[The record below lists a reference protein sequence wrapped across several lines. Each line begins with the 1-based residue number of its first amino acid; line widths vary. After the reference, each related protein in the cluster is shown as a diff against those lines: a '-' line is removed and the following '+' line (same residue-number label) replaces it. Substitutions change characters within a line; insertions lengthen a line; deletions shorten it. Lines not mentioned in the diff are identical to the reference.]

1 MKKADYEELLKSVQQ
16 GGAILRGEVEPSR
29 IFKHKTPKRNG
40 KLETRLAI
48 CVRTDDP
55 ELLVV
60 NKIYRVNP
68 LESDLVRVID
78 EASEATVYDAECF
91 LYVSFPPKVER
102 VLSRL
107 AKA

>member
-1 MKKADYEELLKSVQQ
+1 MTKVEFEELLESVQQ
-16 GGAILRGEVEPSR
+16 GGSILRAEIEPSR
-29 IFKHKTPKRNG
+29 VVNYKPPKRNG
-40 KLETRLAI
+40 KPETRLAI
-48 CVRTDDP
+48 CVRSDNP

-60 NKIYRVNP
+60 NKIYPVNS

-78 EASEATVYDAECF
+78 EAGEAAIYDADYF

-107 AKA
+107 AKT

>member
-1 MKKADYEELLKSVQQ
+1 MKKVEYEELLESVRQ
-16 GGAILRGEVEPSR
+16 GGAILRGEITPSR
-29 IFKHKTPKRNG
+29 VFNKTPKRNG

-55 ELLVV
+55 ELLVI
-60 NKIYRVNP
+60 NKIYPVNP
-68 LESDLVRVID
+68 LEGDLVRVID
-78 EASEATVYDAECF
+78 ETGEVALYDAAYF

-102 VLSRL
+102 ALSRL

>member
-1 MKKADYEELLKSVQQ
+1 MKKGEYEELLESVQQ

-29 IFKHKTPKRNG
+29 VFKYKTPKRNG
-40 KLETRLAI
+40 KTETRLAI
-48 CVRTDDP
+48 CVRTDDR

-60 NKIYRVNP
+60 NKIYPVNP
-68 LESDLVRVID
+68 LENNLMRVID
-78 EASEATVYDAECF
+78 EAGEAALYDEEYF

-102 VLSRL
+102 VLARL